1 MYVSPMNGSES
12 SANIG
17 KTAFVTGAG
26 SGIGRACALA
36 LAASG
41 ARVIAVDQD
50 ENSLIG
56 LQAECGA
63 EIVVAD
69 LAVPE
74 QYFPDELRIDI
85 LVNNAGIQHVSPI
98 EAFPMEKVDLML
110 ALMLRTP
117 FYLIQ
122 KSLPHM
128 YRNKWGRII
137 GISSV
142 HGHVASPFKSV
153 YVAVKH
159 GMEGL
164 HKTVSLE
171 AGAHGVTANT
181 IAPAFVRTNLME
193 RQIASQAALNR
204 ISEERV
210 LDEIMLAPAAIKRL
224 IEPDEIAAMVL
235 YLCGPHSNSIT
246 GSSFSIDNGWTAR

>member
-1 MYVSPMNGSES
+1 MNGSES
-12 SANIG
+12 TALMG
-17 KTAFVTGAG
+17 KTALVTGAG
-26 SGIGRACALA
+26 SGIGRASALA

-41 ARVIAVDQD
+41 AKVIAVDRD
-50 ENSLIG
+50 EQTLKE
-56 LQAECGA
+56 LQADCGA
-63 EIVVAD
+63 DIIVAD
-69 LAVPE
+69 LTTPE
-74 QYFPDELRIDI
+74 KYFPDDLKIDI
-85 LVNNAGIQHVSPI
+85 LINNAGIQHVSPV
-98 EAFPMEKVDLML
+98 EQFPMEKVDLML

-122 KSLPHM
+122 KSLPYM

-171 AGAHGVTANT
+171 AGANGVTANT

-193 RQIASQAALNR
+193 KQIASQAELNH
-204 ISEERV
+204 ISKERV
-210 LDEIMLAPAAIKRL
+210 LDEIMLAPVAIKRL
-224 IEPDEIAAMVL
+224 IEPNEIAAMVL
-235 YLCGPHSNSIT
+235 YLCGPNSNSIT
-246 GSSFSIDNGWTAR
+246 GSSFSIDNGWTAK